1 MDTYTIK
8 EENGEIQVLDGL
20 GIKSLSTFLSSIVSL
35 DIPEEEKQQK
45 IYDKV
50 VIHLKK
56 PENLNVETDAKE
68 IIKTENGV
76 FYVLDKLES
85 VNISNKN
92 NDNVSIGLKIDGQTL
107 ISSNKIS
114 VEELSVKTNKLRF
127 R

>member
-45 IYDKV
+45 IYNKV
-50 VIHLKK
+50 VIHVKK
-56 PENLNVETDAKE
+56 PDNLNVETDAKE
-68 IIKTENGV
+68 IIKTENGA

-107 ISSNKIS
+107 ISSNKIT